1 MYYPSFTVLSSL
13 LNQWQQ
19 FGVFTVVMPLI
30 LIFAV
35 IYAILEKANLFKN
48 RGVHMIIALAVA
60 FFTVSNPFISSYFLP
75 LFSNLGLGIAI
86 LLVFIVL
93 LGFIL
98 PEDETKRKTFYTIF
112 GILGGILFLF
122 VIGKAGI
129 FNALFGDGF
138 NLWISQNAAWIIIF
152 VFVALMIGAV
162 LMFGNN
168 SHKKK
173 THKYT
178 EEEN

>member
-1 MYYPSFTVLSSL
+1 MATYYPSFTVLSSL
-13 LNQWQQ
+13 LDQWQQ

-35 IYAILEKANLFKN
+35 IYAILEKADLFKN

-98 PEDETKRKTFYTIF
+98 PQDEKKRGTFYTIF

-129 FNALFGDGF
+129 FTALFGGGF
-138 NLWISQNAAWIIIF
+138 EIFIRQNAAWIVIF

-162 LMFGNN
+162 LMFGNDAK
-168 SHKKK
+168 KKK
-173 THKYT
+173 TVT
-178 EEEN
+178 IED